1 MTVHPD
7 AQKFLDIT
15 AGSPPLDTQTAEQ
28 NRIDLA
34 QAIPLT
40 GEPVA
45 MHEVRDDVIAGVP
58 VRIYV
63 PVESDEPLPCLVF
76 FHGGGWVMGDV
87 NLADTTVRMIAA
99 EAEAV
104 GVSVDYRLAPEH
116 PFPAAI
122 DDALAVVTS
131 ILDGESG
138 LNINREKVAVGGD
151 SAGGNITAVT
161 AQQLRDHTPAL
172 AHQVLI
178 YPVTD
183 PAGMDTE
190 SYATYGEGHYL
201 TARDMTYFT
210 EQYTQGADR
219 TDPRIS
225 PLRNQ
230 DLTGL
235 APATIIVAECDP
247 LASEAHAYGRAMW
260 DAGNQVSLVQFAG
273 QVHPF
278 VYLGGVIADATVAR
292 RHIGRQLKAAFGAV

>member
-104 GVSVDYRLAPEH
+104 GVSVDY
-116 PFPAAI
+116 
-122 DDALAVVTS
+122 
-131 ILDGESG
+131 
-138 LNINREKVAVGGD
+138 
-151 SAGGNITAVT
+151 
-161 AQQLRDHTPAL
+161 
-172 AHQVLI
+172 
-178 YPVTD
+178 
-183 PAGMDTE
+183 
-190 SYATYGEGHYL
+190 
-201 TARDMTYFT
+201 
-210 EQYTQGADR
+210 
-219 TDPRIS
+219 
-225 PLRNQ
+225 
-230 DLTGL
+230 
-235 APATIIVAECDP
+235 
-247 LASEAHAYGRAMW
+247 
-260 DAGNQVSLVQFAG
+260 
-273 QVHPF
+273 
-278 VYLGGVIADATVAR
+278 
-292 RHIGRQLKAAFGAV
+292 